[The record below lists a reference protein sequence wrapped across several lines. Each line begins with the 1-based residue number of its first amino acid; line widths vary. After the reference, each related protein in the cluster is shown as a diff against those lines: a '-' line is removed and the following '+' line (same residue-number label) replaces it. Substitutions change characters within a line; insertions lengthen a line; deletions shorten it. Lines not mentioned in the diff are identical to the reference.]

1 MPSNRVRSDCPN
13 ASLREAFRL
22 KPLAVAI
29 MVAHAPIILAQE
41 SEQESTPQVDAQ
53 GRMIEE
59 VIVTATKREAN
70 MQDLAQSITA
80 FTTDDLERLRAR
92 DMKEYID
99 ALPSIALVNSVPGRN
114 SVVFRGVSTGSS
126 EYRTDSM
133 TAVYLDEQPLTTNS
147 QQVDPWLVDIE
158 RVEALPGPQ
167 GTLFGSSSQ
176 SGTLRVIT
184 NKPDPSGFS
193 AQIDASAY
201 ATSGG
206 EPSHDLSGHVNV
218 PLSNRLAVRIAAFAS
233 HEGGYIDNVLGRDLA
248 DTQDNSRFVEDDF
261 NEYDIT
267 GGRVAA
273 TWDLSDRWTAIAGL
287 ITQSSSATGSWE
299 SDPLLGDF
307 KIVKFFDEYRD
318 DDWQQTSLTFKGD
331 LGAAEFSAT
340 SAWFD
345 RDIAYE
351 WDNHVYEQYKDAYWG
366 VANGYGLYNSEYTFG
381 TTFNEQTQERFSQ
394 EVRLTS
400 IGASRF
406 QWMVGAFYED
416 VDDEWL
422 FGAQN
427 PSLMNT
433 VAWETANY
441 YAYANYAAY
450 DHIDYPLAPTN
461 VGFYNQ
467 FIRAVEQTAA
477 FGEVSLDMGERLTT
491 TLGLRWFEYDRNEYD
506 QFHFP
511 QGLPPLSGLDS
522 DGAYWAAGVE
532 QDTAL
537 KLSAQYAVDNDR
549 MLYALFSQGFRLGGS
564 NSQRAAA
571 TGLVPLNYGA
581 DKLNNYE
588 AGLKSEWFDNRLQL
602 NVSTFYM
609 IWNDIQ
615 IDNAGGV
622 EDKWWLRGMINGDT
636 ARTMGLEVSWDAS
649 LSDSLRFEGGI
660 FLANPEFN
668 SEFTLLSGEVVTD
681 GTTMPISPEF
691 KYYFALEY
699 TVWDWRGI
707 GDLWAR
713 YDTSYQSEVYNG
725 LSSAIAEDPEGKQPA
740 WAQSNF
746 QLGIETRRGPQ
757 IVFEVTNVWDER
769 TISWLDSGSNYLAAQ
784 FNDPRYQNVRTYA
797 APRSIGLSATFRF

>member
-1 MPSNRVRSDCPN
+1 MASNRVRANRAN
-13 ASLREAFRL
+13 AALGQAFRM
-22 KPLAVAI
+22 KPLAVAV
-29 MVAHAPIILAQE
+29 MVAHTPLVLAQE
-41 SEQESTPQVDAQ
+41 PTQEVDAQ
-53 GRMIEE
+53 GRAIEE

-206 EPSHDLSGHVNV
+206 EPSHDLSGHINV
-218 PLSNRLAVRIAAFAS
+218 PLSNRLAVRVAAFAS
-233 HEGGYIDNVLGRDLA
+233 HEGGYVDNVLGRDLA
-248 DTQDNSRFVEDDF
+248 DTRDNARVVEEDF
-261 NEYDIT
+261 NEYDIS

-287 ITQSSSATGSWE
+287 ISQNSSATGSWE
-299 SDPLLGDF
+299 SDPALGDF

-366 VANGYGLYNSEYTFG
+366 VYNGYGLYNSEYTFG

-400 IGASRF
+400 LGASRF

-416 VDDEWL
+416 VDDEW
-422 FGAQN
+422 FYGAQN

-433 VAWETANY
+433 AAWETANY
-441 YAYANYAAY
+441 YAYTYYAAY
-450 DHIDYPLAPTN
+450 DHIQYPLAPSN
-461 VGFYNQ
+461 VGYFNH
-467 FIRAVEQTAA
+467 FVRAVEQTAA
-477 FGEVSLDMGERLTT
+477 FGEISLDMSERLTT
-491 TLGLRWFEYDRNEYD
+491 TLGLRWFEYDRNEFD
-506 QFHFP
+506 QFQFP

-522 DGAYWAAGVE
+522 DGAYRAEGVE

-537 KLSAQYAVDNDR
+537 KLSAQYTIDNDR

-602 NVSTFYM
+602 NVSAFYM

-636 ARTMGLEVSWDAS
+636 ARTMGVEVSWDAS
-649 LSDSLRFEGGI
+649 LSDSLRFEGGV
-660 FLANPEFN
+660 FLADPEFN

-713 YDTSYQSEVYNG
+713 YDTSYQSGVYNG
-725 LSSAIAEDPEGKQPA
+725 LSSAIANDPDGKQPA
-740 WAQSNF
+740 WTQSNF
-746 QLGIETRRGPQ
+746 QLGIETRRGPEL
-757 IVFEVTNVWDER
+757 VLEVNNVWDER
-769 TISWLDSGSNYLAAQ
+769 TISWLDSDSDQAAQ
-784 FNDPRYQNVRTYA
+784 FGDPRFRKLRSYA

>member
-1 MPSNRVRSDCPN
+1 MSRNRQGGKSS
-13 ASLREAFRL
+13 ASSPHPPAFRL

-29 MVAHAPIILAQE
+29 IAAHSPLALVAQE
-41 SEQESTPQVDAQ
+41 QTEEEES
-53 GRMIEE
+53 GRTIEE

-70 MQDLAQSITA
+70 MQDVAQSITA

-99 ALPSIALVNSVPGRN
+99 ALPSVALVNSVPGRN

-184 NKPDPSGFS
+184 NKPDPSGFG
-193 AQIDASAY
+193 AQIDAGAY
-201 ATSGG
+201 STRGG
-206 EPSHDLSGHVNV
+206 EPSYDLSGHLNI
-218 PLSNRLAVRIAAFAS
+218 PLADRFALRVAAFVS
-233 HEGGYIDNVLGRDLA
+233 HEGGYVDNVLGRDLA
-248 DTQDNSRFVEDDF
+248 DTRDNADVVEDDF
-261 NEYDIT
+261 NEYEVS

-273 TWDLSDRWTAIAGL
+273 SWELGDRWSVIAG
-287 ITQSSSATGSWE
+287 IIAQNSSATGAWE
-299 SDPLLGDF
+299 SDPNLGDF
-307 KIVKFFDEYRD
+307 KVVKFFDEYRD
-318 DDWQQTSLTFKGD
+318 DDWSQHSITIKGD

-340 SAWFD
+340 TAIFD

-366 VANGYGLYNSEYTFG
+366 VYSGYGLYNSEYTFG
-381 TTFNEQTQERFSQ
+381 TIFNDQTQERFSQ

-400 IGASRF
+400 TGASRF

-416 VDDEWL
+416 VDDEW
-422 FGAQN
+422 FYGAQN
-427 PSLMNT
+427 PSLMDT

-441 YAYANYAAY
+441 YAYTYYAAY
-450 DHIDYPLAPTN
+450 DHIDYPLPASDIGYFN
-461 VGFYNQ
+461 H
-467 FIRAVEQTAA
+467 FIRAVKQTAA
-477 FGEVSLDMGERLTT
+477 FGELVYDFSDRLTT
-491 TLGLRWFEYDRNEYD
+491 TVGLRWFEYDRNEYD

-511 QGLPPLSGLDS
+511 HGLPPLSALDS
-522 DGAYWAAGVE
+522 NGAYGSSGVE

-537 KLSAQYAVDNDR
+537 KLSAQYTLDSDR
-549 MLYALFSQGFRLGGS
+549 MVYFLFSQGFRLGGS

-571 TGLVPLNYGA
+571 TGLVPQNYGA
-581 DKLNNYE
+581 DILNNYE
-588 AGLKSEWFDNRLQL
+588 GGLKSEWFDNRLQL
-602 NVSTFYM
+602 NVSAFYM
-609 IWNDIQ
+609 VWEDIQ

-636 ARTMGLEVSWDAS
+636 ARTMGVEVTWDAS
-649 LSDSLRFEGGI
+649 ISDSLRFEGSV
-660 FLANPEFN
+660 FLADPEFN
-668 SEFTLLSGEVVTD
+668 SEFTLLSGEQITD

-691 KYYFALEY
+691 KYYFAVEY
-699 TVWDWRGI
+699 TFWNWRDL
-707 GDLWAR
+707 GDLWVR
-713 YDTSYQSEVYNG
+713 YDTSHQSEVYNG
-725 LSSAIAEDPEGKQPA
+725 LSSAIAEDPEGKQPS
-740 WAQSNF
+740 WTLSNF
-746 QLGIETRRGPQ
+746 QLGIELPDGPQ
-757 IVFEVTNVWDER
+757 FMLEVYNVWDER
-769 TISWLDSGSNYLAAQ
+769 TINYLDNGGNFQAAQ
-784 FNDPRYQNVRTYA
+784 FGDPRFHNIRSYV

>member
-1 MPSNRVRSDCPN
+1 MSRNRQHGKSP
-13 ASLREAFRL
+13 ASSSHPPAFRL

-29 MVAHAPIILAQE
+29 IAAHSPLALVAQE
-41 SEQESTPQVDAQ
+41 QTEEDDA
-53 GRMIEE
+53 GRTIEE

-70 MQDLAQSITA
+70 MQDVAQSITA

-99 ALPSIALVNSVPGRN
+99 ALPSVALVNSVPGRN

-184 NKPDPSGFS
+184 NKPDPSGFG
-193 AQIDASAY
+193 AQVDAAAY
-201 ATSGG
+201 STRGG
-206 EPSHDLSGHVNV
+206 EPSYDLSGHVNIPV
-218 PLSNRLAVRIAAFAS
+218 ADRVAVRVAAFVS
-233 HEGGYIDNVLGRDLA
+233 QEGGYVDNVLGRDLA
-248 DTQDNSRFVEDDF
+248 DTQDNADVVEDDF
-261 NEYDIT
+261 NEYGVS

-273 TWDLSDRWTAIAGL
+273 SWELGDRWSVIAG
-287 ITQSSSATGSWE
+287 IIAQNSSADGAWE
-299 SDPLLGDF
+299 SDPSLGDF

-318 DDWQQTSLTFKGD
+318 DDWHQTSFTVKGD

-340 SAWFD
+340 TAIFD

-366 VANGYGLYNSEYTFG
+366 VYNGYGLYNSEYTFG
-381 TTFNEQTQERFSQ
+381 TTFNDQTQERFSQ

-400 IGASRF
+400 TGASRF

-422 FGAQN
+422 YGAQN
-427 PSLMNT
+427 PSLMDT

-441 YAYANYAAY
+441 YAYTYYAAY
-450 DHIDYPLAPTN
+450 DHIDYPLPASEFGYFN
-461 VGFYNQ
+461 HFV
-467 FIRAVEQTAA
+467 RAVEQTAA
-477 FGEVSLDMGERLTT
+477 FGELVYDLSDRLTT
-491 TLGLRWFEYDRNEYD
+491 TVGLRWFEYDRNEYD

-511 QGLPPLSGLDS
+511 KGLPPLSGLDS
-522 DGAYWAAGVE
+522 NGAYTATGVE

-537 KLSAQYAVDNDR
+537 KLSAQYILDDDR
-549 MLYALFSQGFRLGGS
+549 MAYFLFSQGFRLGGS
-564 NSQRAAA
+564 NSQRAAN
-571 TGLVPLNYGA
+571 TGLVPQNYGA
-581 DKLNNYE
+581 DILNNYE

-602 NVSTFYM
+602 NVSAFYM
-609 IWNDIQ
+609 VWEDIQ

-622 EDKWWLRGMINGDT
+622 DDKWWLRGMINGDT
-636 ARTMGLEVSWDAS
+636 ARTMGVEVTWDAS
-649 LSDSLRFEGGI
+649 ITDSLRFEGSV
-660 FLANPEFN
+660 FLADPEFN
-668 SEFTLLSGEVVTD
+668 SEFTLLSGEVITD

-691 KYYFALEY
+691 KYYFAVEY
-699 TVWDWRGI
+699 TFWNWNNI
-707 GDLWAR
+707 GDLWVR
-713 YDTSYQSEVYNG
+713 YDTSHQSEVYNG
-725 LSSAIAEDPEGKQPA
+725 LSSAIAEDPEGKQPS
-740 WAQSNF
+740 WTLSNF
-746 QLGIETRRGPQ
+746 QLGIELPEGPQ
-757 IVFEVTNVWDER
+757 FMLEVNNVWDER
-769 TISWLDSGSNYLAAQ
+769 TINYLDNGGNFQAAQ
-784 FNDPRYQNVRTYA
+784 FGDTRWHNVRSYV